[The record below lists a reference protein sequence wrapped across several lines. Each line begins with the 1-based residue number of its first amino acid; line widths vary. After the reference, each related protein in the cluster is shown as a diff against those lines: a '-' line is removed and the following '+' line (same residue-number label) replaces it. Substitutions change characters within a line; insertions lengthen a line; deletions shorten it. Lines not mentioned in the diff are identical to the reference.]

1 MARTRSTSKD
11 KPLLHLVLFGLT
23 LLSCF
28 VVFYQAYTDPQAAVN
43 ERALDAACFAGC
55 ALLILGAHEM
65 GHYLMAR
72 QHGVDASLPYFLPF
86 PLGFGTLGAVIR
98 MRGVVPTRNAL
109 VDIGAAGPLAGLMIA
124 LPLLVAGTTLSHV
137 APVPLTQEPG
147 FPGSIS
153 AVRLFSELL
162 RWVLGRGG
170 AEGAALHPYFGDN
183 LLTLGAV
190 RLVFGPLPPG
200 SDVYA
205 HPVFLAAWFGLL
217 VTMFNLIPIGQL
229 DAGHLTAAWWGPRAQ
244 RVGKVAAL
252 GVLFLALFC
261 SASWLVWFLVTTR
274 AIGFSHPEVSFPQE
288 PLSRGRKVVCMVCF
302 LALGLTLM
310 PVPLGFA

>member
-1 MARTRSTSKD
+1 VAPERTSSKD
-11 KPLLHLVLFGLT
+11 KPLVHLGLFALT

-28 VVFYQAYTDPQAAVN
+28 VVFYQAYTDPQALAV
-43 ERALDAACFAGC
+43 ERSVDAACFAGC

-72 QHGVDASLPYFLPF
+72 HHQVDASLPYFLPF

-98 MRGVVPTRNAL
+98 MRGAVPTRNAL
-109 VDIGAAGPLAGLMIA
+109 VDIGAAGPLAGLMVA
-124 LPLLVAGTTLSHV
+124 LPLLVAGTTLSRV
-137 APVPLTQEPG
+137 APVPVALEAG

-153 AVRLFSELL
+153 AVGLFSELL
-162 RWVLGRGG
+162 RWALGRSSPE
-170 AEGAALHPYFGDN
+170 AVELHPYFGDN
-183 LLTLGAV
+183 LLTLGVV
-190 RLVFGPLPPG
+190 RLVFGTLPPG
-200 SDVYA
+200 TDLYA

-229 DAGHLTAAWWGPRAQ
+229 DAGHLTAAWLGERAQ
-244 RVGKVAAL
+244 TVGKAAAL

-261 SASWLVWFLVTTR
+261 SASWLVWFLITTR
-274 AIGFSHPEVSFPQE
+274 AIGFTHPPVSFPQE
-288 PLSRGRKVVCMVCF
+288 PLSPGRKVVCTVCF
-302 LALGLTLM
+302 LALAVTLM